1 MELYT
6 RAYTGLA
13 VQLAQYFGIPLEVL
27 NHSTLNEALD
37 VQAGAT
43 LGTNELPRVNYF
55 GIGNGGHKHESGID
69 SFPLLSNK
77 IHRSRD
83 TGLFNQIP
91 FVLRPIDNDLTS
103 IQRKD
108 YALRKLITHAGNSY
122 FAYYL
127 KRLDKSNLSIK
138 VQDRVIDN
146 NQNTVISDFIPSSND
161 LKPTPVDLANA
172 GVNTVTG
179 KYISASVNLVIKIT
193 AFDAEEIINACE
205 ILYSNS
211 YYALISEL
219 VLVSGVDRQV
229 SVSDG
234 LGGIFNFDEA
244 ICTQVAEHIPVLQPV
259 FSQRDGFTIA
269 AEVGGI
275 EPLLNIDLA
284 SP

>member
-6 RAYTGLA
+6 RSYTGLA
-13 VQLAQYFGIPLEVL
+13 IQLAHYFGIPLPIL
-27 NHSTLNEALD
+27 DHSTLNEAQD

-55 GIGNGGHKHESGID
+55 AIGNGGHKHESGVNN
-69 SFPLLSNK
+69 FPLLSNK

-91 FVLRPIDNDLTS
+91 FVLRPVDNDLTA
-103 IQRKD
+103 IERKD
-108 YALRKLITHAGNSY
+108 YAMRKLISHAGNNY
-122 FAYYL
+122 FGYFL
-127 KRLDKSNLSIK
+127 KRLDKSGLSIK

-146 NQNTVISDFIPSSND
+146 NQNVAITDFIPSSND
-161 LKPTPVDLANA
+161 LKPVPIDLANA
-172 GVNTVTG
+172 GVNTVQG
-179 KYISASVNLVIKIT
+179 KYISATVNLVINVT

-205 ILYSNS
+205 ILFGNS
-211 YYALISEL
+211 YYAMISEL
-219 VLVSGVDRQV
+219 SLIAGVDRQV
-229 SVSDG
+229 SVTDG
-234 LGGIFNFDEA
+234 LGGVFNFDEA

-259 FSQRDGFTIA
+259 FSQRDGFTMA